1 MKLGELTVDPNRV
14 ENGAWVS
21 DIPELQGLRLK
32 VRGNNNADWRRLQA
46 RLLDAVPRKKRMG
59 GRVDPEEQDRIIS
72 SCLLSTCLLDWE
84 GLEDEEGQPIP
95 FSKQMAQKLL
105 TEPEYRRFRDGV
117 IWASNVV
124 ADPLESDVEDT
135 AGNLLKLSA
144 GNTSGERKSK
154 TG

>member
-14 ENGAWVS
+14 ENGAWVE

-46 RLLDAVPRKKRMG
+46 KLLDAVPRKKRMG

-84 GLEDEEGQPIP
+84 GLEDGDGKPIP
-95 FSKQMAQKLL
+95 FSKQTAQKLL

-124 ADPLESDVEDT
+124 GDNIESEVEDA
-135 AGNLLKLSA
+135 AGNLLRLSA
-144 GNTSGERKSK
+144 GPTSGERKSQA
-154 TG
+154 G